1 MAQVGGAAR
10 RRTWRRRRHG
20 EARQRKLRRRANLLA
35 LIILPSLWFVSAA
48 QAQDTAPA
56 RTDTAANS
64 AQNNPLRGGWYP
76 WDPYQYLDYKHGV
89 PTLTGFDVEIER
101 ALARIMGVEIDLPQR
116 AWEEHLTALADGTA
130 DIAAGAT
137 ADKARERFAYFSK
150 PYRTE
155 TDVLIL
161 PRGKSGR
168 YPFATIEQML
178 ETFASQKFRLG
189 IVAGFVYADPRVNAF
204 IADPANRGHIFPVE
218 SEVQNLH
225 NLLGGVIDGF
235 LADRI
240 AATTAAWRR
249 NEGSRIEEHPLRFST
264 DIHFMLS
271 RATQTPQSLAR
282 LDAAIDQL
290 KQSGEYSRIADS
302 YALPVLI
309 NQTLDSDW
317 FRIMA
322 FLGTVAFALSG
333 VVLAYEGRYTLF
345 GALILAA
352 LPAVGGGV
360 VRDLL
365 LQRQPIG
372 LVQAPEALLVVFG
385 TVFVGMVVIKAVS
398 YVEAGSLT
406 KRLRSHANK
415 AALLIEIFDAIGL
428 TAFIVVGVVVVLD
441 TPAQPLWLWGPIAA
455 VVTGSFGGLMRDLF
469 RHDRVVANL
478 RGELYPEIAA
488 VWGLALA
495 IFLGW
500 ESERLQP
507 DEIRWAVI
515 IAIAGAFV
523 TRLVAIMRGAKGW
536 RYS

>member
-1 MAQVGGAAR
+1 MPS
-10 RRTWRRRRHG
+10 
-20 EARQRKLRRRANLLA
+20 KLRRRANLLA
-35 LIILPSLWFVSAA
+35 LIILPTLWFVSVGN
-48 QAQDTAPA
+48 AQDAAPTKPDAA
-56 RTDTAANS
+56 RRL
-64 AQNNPLRGGWYP
+64 AQDNRLRGGWYP

-101 ALARIMGVEIDLPQR
+101 ALARILGVEIDLPQR
-116 AWEEHLTALADGTA
+116 AWEDHLAALADGTA

-137 ADKARERFAYFSK
+137 ADETREHFAYFSK

-161 PRGKSGR
+161 PRGNSGR
-168 YPFATIEQML
+168 YPFQTIEQML
-178 ETFASQKFRLG
+178 DTFAKQKFRLG

-204 IADPANRGHIFPVE
+204 IADPANRDHIFPVE
-218 SEVQNLH
+218 SEVQNLR
-225 NLLGGVIDGF
+225 NLLAGVIDGF
-235 LADRI
+235 IADRI

-271 RATQTPQSLAR
+271 RVTQTPQSLAR

-290 KQSGEYSRIADS
+290 KRTGEYSRIADS

-317 FRIMA
+317 FRILA
-322 FLGTVAFALSG
+322 FVGTVAFALSG

-352 LPAVGGGV
+352 LPAVGGGA

-365 LQRQPIG
+365 LQRQPLGI
-372 LVQAPEALLVVFG
+372 VQAPEALLIVFG
-385 TVFVGMVVIKAVS
+385 TVFVGMVVIKAIARVK
-398 YVEAGSLT
+398 AGSLT
-406 KRLRSHANK
+406 KRLQSHAK
-415 AALLIEIFDAIGL
+415 SAALLTEMFDAVGL
-428 TAFIVVGVVVVLD
+428 AAFIVVGVVVVLD

-455 VVTGSFGGLMRDLF
+455 VVTASFGGLMRDLF

-495 IFLGW
+495 VFLGW

-515 IAIAGAFV
+515 ITIAGAFL
-523 TRLVAIMRGAKGW
+523 TRVVAIMRGAKGW
-536 RYS
+536 RYN